1 MDKRVYLK
9 KGREEPLLRR
19 HPWVFSGAVHRT
31 EGEPSDGDRVR
42 VCDATGRILGW
53 GHFHHGSIQVK
64 VIRFG
69 EEEPSNQVFLE
80 ALREAWSLRKRLG
93 LGPGS
98 QTTGYRLVHGEGDNL
113 PGLVVDVY
121 GPVAV
126 VQAHAIGMHRELH
139 LVATALTQ
147 IEGPG
152 ITSVYSRSA
161 NTLPPEYAQNTTDG
175 YLIGQAAGGPFLEN
189 GLSFHAYWESG
200 QKTGFF
206 LDQRDNRALLGHY
219 AAGQRVLNAF
229 CYTGGFSAYALRGG
243 ASHVESV
250 DVSKKALEQLQENL
264 AANGMSDAP
273 HHSLQADVL
282 HFLRQQ
288 GPDWDIVVL
297 DPPAFAKSI
306 HKRHAAVQGY
316 KRLNALGIARVKP
329 GGLLFTFSCSQVVD
343 TQLFR
348 DTVLAG
354 CLEAGRRARVLHVLS
369 QAPDHPVNLALPET
383 SYLKG
388 LVLEI
393 RDDR

>member
-1 MDKRVYLK
+1 MTKNVILK
-9 KGREEPLLRR
+9 KGREEPLRRR

-31 EGEPSDGDRVR
+31 EGDPVDGDRVR
-42 VCDATGRILGW
+42 VCDAAGSILGW
-53 GHFHHGSIQVK
+53 GHFHNGSIQVK

-69 EEEPSNQVFLE
+69 DEAPSDTVFPKALE
-80 ALREAWSLRKRLG
+80 EAWSLRKRLG
-93 LGPGS
+93 LGPG
-98 QTTGYRLVHGEGDNL
+98 QATTGYRLVHGEGDNL
-113 PGLVVDVY
+113 PGLVIDVY
-121 GPVAV
+121 GSVAV
-126 VQAHAIGMHRELH
+126 VQAHTIGMHRELP
-139 LVATALTQ
+139 LVAKALTALQ
-147 IEGPG
+147 GPG
-152 ITSVYSRSA
+152 ITAVYNRSA
-161 NTLPPEYAQNTTDG
+161 NTLPPDYAQQAEDG
-175 YLIGQAAGGPFLEN
+175 YLVGQGAEGRFLEN
-189 GLSFHAYWESG
+189 GLAFHAHWETG

-219 AAGQRVLNAF
+219 AGGQRVLNAF

-243 ASHVESV
+243 ATQVESV
-250 DVSKKALEQLQENL
+250 DVSKKALEQLQDNL
-264 AANGMSDAP
+264 TANGMADAP
-273 HHSLQADVL
+273 HRSLQADVL
-282 HFLRQQ
+282 HYLRQE

-316 KRLNALGIARVKP
+316 KRLNALGISRVKP